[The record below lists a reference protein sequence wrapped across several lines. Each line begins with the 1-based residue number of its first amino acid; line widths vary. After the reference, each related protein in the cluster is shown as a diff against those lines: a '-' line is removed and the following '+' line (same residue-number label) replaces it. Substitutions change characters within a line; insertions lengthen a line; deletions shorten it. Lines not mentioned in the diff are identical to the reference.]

1 MKLTKGSKEVI
12 KKLNNANFK
21 GYVVGGTCRDHILNR
36 PVTDVDVT
44 TNATPDQ
51 ILEVFKEYKIYETGL
66 KHGTVTVNVDGEMIE
81 ITTFRKDG
89 DYLNNRRPVVVE
101 FVDDLKEDLLRRDFT
116 INAICYNE
124 EEGFIDL
131 FGGLE
136 DCKNKIIRAVGNADD
151 RFCEDALRI
160 LRALRFCSTLS
171 FKIEEKTSKAIIK
184 NRHLLNNISKER
196 IYVELTKILL
206 GDNVEQVLLEYKQV
220 FFTLF
225 PSLEKCDGFDQ
236 KSKFHAYDV
245 FTHIVKSVAL
255 AEKDKNVRLA
265 LLFHDI
271 EKPSCFSIDDNGV
284 GHFYGQQEKSANLA
298 REILN
303 DLKIDNETKKQ
314 VCFLIR
320 YHDYMIEP
328 TKKAIK
334 VWLYKHGIDNV
345 KKLLKVKIADAL
357 AHSQDHIIKRLDQA
371 KDCLKLIDEI
381 IKNKECFSLKTLKI
395 DGNDLLKKGY
405 KGEQIKEKLISVLFD
420 VINEKV
426 ENKKEVLL
434 KLL

>member
-44 TNATPDQ
+44 TNATPEQ

-284 GHFYGQQEKSANLA
+284 GHFYGHQEKSANLA

-303 DLKIDNETKKQ
+303 DLFSVI
-314 VCFLIR
+314 
-320 YHDYMIEP
+320 
-328 TKKAIK
+328 
-334 VWLYKHGIDNV
+334 
-345 KKLLKVKIADAL
+345 LL
-357 AHSQDHIIKRLDQA
+357 
-371 KDCLKLIDEI
+371 
-381 IKNKECFSLKTLKI
+381 
-395 DGNDLLKKGY
+395 
-405 KGEQIKEKLISVLFD
+405 
-420 VINEKV
+420 
-426 ENKKEVLL
+426 
-434 KLL
+434 